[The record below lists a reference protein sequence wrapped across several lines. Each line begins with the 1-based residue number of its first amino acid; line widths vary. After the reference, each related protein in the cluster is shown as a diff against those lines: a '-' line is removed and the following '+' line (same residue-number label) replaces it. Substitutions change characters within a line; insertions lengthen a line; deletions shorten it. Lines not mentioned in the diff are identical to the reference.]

1 MAELSCEKKFLII
14 LYFVEFLAYIEIT
27 KSNVPKTFHFFKK
40 RWCLF
45 RRKTFEQKVLFWIGK
60 KYSSD

>member
-27 KSNVPKTFHFFKK
+27 KSDVPKTSQFFLKK
-40 RWCLF
+40 MMLIQKKIF
-45 RRKTFEQKVLFWIGK
+45 KQKVLFWLEK
-60 KYSSD
+60 NV